1 MSLSEE
7 DTPKRFVD
15 ISENNIDIYQH
26 LIQIFPKGR
35 IIHFIEDPREY
46 VLEQIESHEGEV
58 TEDDIKNFCSQWER
72 RISNARSFFQHHQE
86 VYLETT
92 LQLWLHNPQQ
102 QFNRI
107 VCFLDLRNADEIDI
121 PEIENTQRWKDYL
134 DPKYIRYV
142 EEQLT
147 AQITFLGFPIT
158 TDSVQK
164 SPNKEE
170 A

>member
-1 MSLSEE
+1 NL
-7 DTPKRFVD
+7 
-15 ISENNIDIYQH
+15 DIYQH

-46 VLEQIESHEGEV
+46 VLEQIESHKGEV
-58 TEDDIKNFCSQWER
+58 TEDDLKNFCVQWER
-72 RISNARSFFQHHQE
+72 RISNARSFFQHHQD

-92 LQLWLHNPQQ
+92 LQLWLHNSQQ

-107 VCFLDLRNADEIDI
+107 VCFLDLINADEIDL
-121 PEIENTQRWKDYL
+121 PEIEDTQRWQDHL
-134 DPKYIRYV
+134 NPEHIRFV

-158 TDSVQK
+158 TEAELK
-164 SPNKEE
+164 SPDTEE